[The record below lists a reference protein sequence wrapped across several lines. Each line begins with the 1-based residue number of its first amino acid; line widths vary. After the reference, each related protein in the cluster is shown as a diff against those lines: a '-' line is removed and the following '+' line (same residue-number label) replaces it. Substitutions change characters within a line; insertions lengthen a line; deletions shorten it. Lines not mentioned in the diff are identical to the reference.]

1 MPNTQT
7 SSLIQVVVSL
17 DQGEPSF
24 SYQTA
29 AGEPCDGNVT
39 VTQACTVNYQLVDNT
54 GHGLKFIG
62 VGFVTPFDG
71 VIDAVTISSDGQL
84 IQMLDMDRSPGQT
97 KFQFVLS
104 NNTNTLLVLS
114 PDPQVINEP
123 D

>member
-1 MPNTQT
+1 MSNTQI
-7 SSLIQVVVSL
+7 SQLIQVVVSL
-17 DQGEPSF
+17 KQGEPNF
-24 SYQTA
+24 KYQTA
-29 AGEPCDGNVT
+29 EGVPCDGNVT

-71 VIDAVTISSDGQL
+71 VIDAVTIINDGQM
-84 IQMLDMDRSPGQT
+84 IQMWDMDRSPGQT